1 MKQFQYTITDPQGI
15 HARPAGML
23 VKAVKE
29 LDSTVSITKDG
40 SKVVDA
46 SRLMGVM
53 SLAIK
58 AGNTVT
64 VSVEGGNE
72 EANAATVEKF
82 FQENL

>member
-1 MKQFQYTITDPQGI
+1 MKQFQYTITDTQGI

-29 LDSTVSITKDG
+29 LDSTVTITKDG

-72 EANAATVEKF
+72 EANVATVEKF

>member
-1 MKQFQYTITDPQGI
+1 MKQFQYTITDPHGI

-29 LDSTVSITKDG
+29 LDSTVTITKDG

-72 EANAATVEKF
+72 EANVATVEKF

>member
-29 LDSTVSITKDG
+29 LDSTVTITKDG

-72 EANAATVEKF
+72 EANVATVEKF

>member
-29 LDSTVSITKDG
+29 LDSTVTITKDG

-72 EANAATVEKF
+72 EANVATVQKF

>member
-1 MKQFQYTITDPQGI
+1 M
-15 HARPAGML
+15 
-23 VKAVKE
+23 
-29 LDSTVSITKDG
+29 
-40 SKVVDA
+40 VDA

-72 EANAATVEKF
+72 EANVATVEKF